1 MSTVLEQVARLS
13 SAEEIFASLDVPFEP
28 RVLHVARLHILRRMR
43 DHLEAL
49 PPDASREAVRDCLVR
64 AYRDF
69 VDTPP
74 IERRVFRVLQEAAR
88 PAGRAF
94 VPLSALT
101 QG

>member
-1 MSTVLEQVARLS
+1 MSTALDQVARLS

-28 RVLHVARLHILRRMR
+28 QVLHVARLHILRRMR
-43 DHLEAL
+43 DHLDTL
-49 PPDASREAVRDCLVR
+49 PADAPREQVRDCLVR
-64 AYRDF
+64 AYAEF
-69 VDTPP
+69 VATPP
-74 IERRVFRVLQEAAR
+74 IERRVFRVLQEAVR